1 MKILTMAR
9 RPLGLALAVALLGLL
24 AACGT
29 SDVYRKEAFSKESP
43 YQRHFLRD
51 ETQVCDAAQRTLLS
65 QGYRIEQVSALNVKA
80 RKDFQPDDEVNITI
94 DMDVTC
100 HANSSGSTAY
110 VNAVQ
115 TTYELKKTAGG
126 ASLSVPGAGSIS
138 MPWSK
143 TTDTLV
149 KVAGET
155 ISDEAF
161 YKRFFDLLS
170 DILGK

>member
-1 MKILTMAR
+1 M
-9 RPLGLALAVALLGLL
+9 LG
-24 AACGT
+24 ACGI
-29 SDVYRKEAFSKESP
+29 SNVYREEAFSKESP
-43 YQRHFLRD
+43 YQRHFLRG

-65 QGYRIEQVSALNVKA
+65 QGYRIEQASELNVRAK
-80 RKDFQPDDEVNITI
+80 KDFQPDDEVNITI
-94 DMDVTC
+94 DVDVTC
-100 HANSSGSTAY
+100 HADGSGSTAY
-110 VNAVQ
+110 ANAVQ

-155 ISDEAF
+155 ISDETF
-161 YKRFFDLLS
+161 YRRFFNLLS